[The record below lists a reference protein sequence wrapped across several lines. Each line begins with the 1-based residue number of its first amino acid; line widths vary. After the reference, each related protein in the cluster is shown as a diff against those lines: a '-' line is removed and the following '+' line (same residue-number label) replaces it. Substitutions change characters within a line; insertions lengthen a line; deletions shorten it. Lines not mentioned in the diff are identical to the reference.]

1 MDNLEPFNQSLN
13 WVTMLKAKCKKDHQK
28 SEKEK
33 CWLVSIDTG
42 EWYTKGTD
50 TDVDV
55 WKALAC
61 FVPLLF
67 SNFGRK

>member
-33 CWLVSIDTG
+33 C
-42 EWYTKGTD
+42 
-50 TDVDV
+50 
-55 WKALAC
+55 
-61 FVPLLF
+61 
-67 SNFGRK
+67 